1 MKPTCVVSCP
11 INTFSG
17 YGARS
22 RDFVRSLIKA
32 KGDEWNIQI
41 LPQRWGNTPEEYLK
55 EGTDS
60 DLLSRINP
68 NLTQQPEVWIQITV
82 PNEFQPIG
90 KFNIG
95 VTAGIESTMPPGEWI
110 EGCNRM
116 DLNLVSSNF
125 TKKTFQNVTYTKN
138 DPKTNQPIGEVRLN
152 KPMEVLME
160 GLDLDVYFKKPEKS
174 GLLDSVDEN
183 FAFLFTGHWLQGDFG
198 HDRKNVSQ
206 LIWTFLQTFKGKGAK
221 PALLLKCNAV
231 DYSLMDKQYIEDK
244 INMIKE
250 RFEGED
256 LPNIY
261 LLHGEFTNEELNQIN
276 NDPKVKA
283 FVSFTRGEGFG
294 RPLLE
299 QAITGKPV
307 ITTNW
312 SGHVDF
318 ILPEYNA
325 LIGGH
330 LESIHPSAA
339 NNMLLK
345 EGQWFKIDA
354 DVAGKAMKDV
364 YKKYKKYVEQSRKQ
378 TQFLKTNFSKENM
391 TDVLK
396 THLDKIQVATNVPL
410 QLPKLQLPKLKKVGE
425 KEPTQ
430 ELPKLK
436 LPKLK
441 KVEA

>member
-1 MKPTCVVSCP
+1 
-11 INTFSG
+11 
-17 YGARS
+17 
-22 RDFVRSLIKA
+22 
-32 KGDEWNIQI
+32 
-41 LPQRWGNTPEEYLK
+41 
-55 EGTDS
+55 
-60 DLLSRINP
+60 
-68 NLTQQPEVWIQITV
+68 
-82 PNEFQPIG
+82 
-90 KFNIG
+90 
-95 VTAGIESTMPPGEWI
+95 
-110 EGCNRM
+110 
-116 DLNLVSSNF
+116 
-125 TKKTFQNVTYTKN
+125 
-138 DPKTNQPIGEVRLN
+138 
-152 KPMEVLME
+152 MEVLME

-206 LIWTFLQTFKGKGAK
+206 LIWTFLQTFKGKGTK
-221 PALLLKCNAV
+221 PTLLLKCNAV

-250 RFEGED
+250 RFKGED

-312 SGHVDF
+312 SGHTDF
-318 ILPEYNA
+318 IRPEYNV
-325 LIGGH
+325 LIGGN
-330 LESIHPSAA
+330 LENIHPSAA

-345 EGQWFKIDA
+345 EGQWFKIDV
-354 DVAGKAMKDV
+354 DVASKAMKDV
-364 YKKYKKYVEQSRKQ
+364 YKNYKKYVEQSRKQ

-396 THLDKIQVATNVPL
+396 THLDKIQVATNIP
-410 QLPKLQLPKLKKVGE
+410 LQLPKLKKIE
-425 KEPTQ
+425 
-430 ELPKLK
+430 

>member
-68 NLTQQPEVWIQITV
+68 NLTQQPEIWIQITV

-116 DLNLVSSNF
+116 DLNLVSSEF
-125 TKKTFQNVTYTKN
+125 TKTTFQNVAYTKN
-138 DPKTNQPIGEVRLN
+138 DPQTKQPVGEVRLN

-244 INMIKE
+244 INMIKKH
-250 RFEGED
+250 FKGED

-261 LLHGEFTNEELNQIN
+261 LLHGEFTNEELNKIN

-312 SGHVDF
+312 SGHTDF

-325 LIGGH
+325 LIGGQ
-330 LESIHPSAA
+330 LENIHPSAA

-364 YKKYKKYVEQSRKQ
+364 YKKYKKYIEQSRKQ

-396 THLDKIQVATNVPL
+396 THLDKIQVAANVPL

>member
-68 NLTQQPEVWIQITV
+68 NITQQPEIWIQITV

-116 DLNLVSSNF
+116 DLNLVSSEF

-138 DPKTNQPIGEVRLN
+138 DPKTNQPVGKVRLN
-152 KPMEVLME
+152 KPMEVLIE

-261 LLHGEFTNEELNQIN
+261 LLHGEFTNEELNKIN

-283 FVSFTRGEGFG
+283 IVSFTKGEGFG

-318 ILPEYNA
+318 IRPEYNV

-330 LESIHPSAA
+330 LENIHPSAA

-354 DVAGKAMKDV
+354 G
-364 YKKYKKYVEQSRKQ
+364 S
-378 TQFLKTNFSKENM
+378 
-391 TDVLK
+391 
-396 THLDKIQVATNVPL
+396 
-410 QLPKLQLPKLKKVGE
+410 
-425 KEPTQ
+425 
-430 ELPKLK
+430 
-436 LPKLK
+436 
-441 KVEA
+441 

>member
-60 DLLSRINP
+60 DLLSRINS

-116 DLNLVSSNF
+116 DLNLVSSEF
-125 TKKTFQNVTYTKN
+125 TKQTFQNVAYTKN
-138 DPKTNQPIGEVRLN
+138 DPQTKQPVGEVRLN

-221 PALLLKCNAV
+221 PALLLKCSAV

-250 RFEGED
+250 QFKGED

-261 LLHGEFTNEELNQIN
+261 LLHGEFTNEELNKIN

-325 LIGGH
+325 LIGGQ
-330 LESIHPSAA
+330 LENIHPSAA

-354 DVAGKAMKDV
+354 DVAGKAMKDMHKN
-364 YKKYKKYVEQSRKQ
+364 YKKYIGQSRKQ

-396 THLDKIQVATNVPL
+396 THLDKIQVASNVPL
-410 QLPKLQLPKLKKVGE
+410 QLPN
-425 KEPTQ
+425 
-430 ELPKLK
+430 LK

>member
-116 DLNLVSSNF
+116 DLNLVSSEF
-125 TKKTFQNVTYTKN
+125 TKTTFQNVAYTKN
-138 DPKTNQPIGEVRLN
+138 DPQTKQPVGEVRLN
-152 KPMEVLME
+152 KPMGVLME

-244 INMIKE
+244 INMIKKH
-250 RFEGED
+250 FKGED

-261 LLHGEFTNEELNQIN
+261 LLHGEFTNEELNKIN

-312 SGHVDF
+312 SGHTDF

-330 LESIHPSAA
+330 LENIHPSAA

-364 YKKYKKYVEQSRKQ
+364 YKKYKKYIEQSRKQ

-396 THLDKIQVATNVPL
+396 THLDKIQVAANVPL

>member
-116 DLNLVSSNF
+116 DLNLVSSEF
-125 TKKTFQNVTYTKN
+125 TKTTFQNVAYTKN
-138 DPKTNQPIGEVRLN
+138 DPQTKQPVGEVRLN

-244 INMIKE
+244 INMIKKH
-250 RFEGED
+250 FKGED

-261 LLHGEFTNEELNQIN
+261 LLHGEFTNEELNKIN

-312 SGHVDF
+312 SGHTDF

-325 LIGGH
+325 LIGGQ
-330 LESIHPSAA
+330 LENIHPSAA

-364 YKKYKKYVEQSRKQ
+364 YKKYKKYIEQSRKQ

-396 THLDKIQVATNVPL
+396 THLDKIQVAANVPL